1 MEAFSRLV
9 QRGDAPDQLLVFG
22 QSAGAGHGEL
32 PLRARF
38 LGSLQDD
45 LSLVLAYSAADVFVL
60 SSRQDNL
67 PNTGIESLACGT
79 PVVAFDIGGL
89 PDIVDHQRT
98 GWLARPFD
106 TEDLAAGI
114 AWVLCDRE
122 RANQLGVAARDT
134 AEERF
139 SEPRIAAQYK
149 ELYERVLAGLPGPG
163 PQ

>member
-1 MEAFSRLV
+1 VR
-9 QRGDAPDQLLVFG
+9 RGDAPDQLLVFG
-22 QSAGAGHGEL
+22 QSAGPDDGEL
-32 PLRARF
+32 PLSARF

-60 SSRQDNL
+60 PSRQDNL

-114 AWVLCDRE
+114 AWVLSDRE
-122 RANQLGVAARDT
+122 RTKQLGVAARET
-134 AEERF
+134 AEGRF
-139 SEPRIAAQYK
+139 SEPRIAGQYR
-149 ELYERVLAGLPGPG
+149 ELYERVLAELPAR
-163 PQ
+163 